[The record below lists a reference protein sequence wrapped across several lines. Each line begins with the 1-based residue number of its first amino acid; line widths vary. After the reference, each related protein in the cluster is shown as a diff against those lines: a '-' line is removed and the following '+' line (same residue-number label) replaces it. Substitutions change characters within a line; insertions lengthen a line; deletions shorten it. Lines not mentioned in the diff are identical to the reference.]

1 MKIWDRESGKP
12 FTSIEATA
20 DFNDLCLYKNS
31 GLMFLAN
38 EQPKMQVSPLT
49 LVLSLSLSLC
59 DLDFNDLCLYKNS
72 GLMFLPNEQPKMQV
86 SSLTLVLSLSLCDLD
101 FNDLCLYKNSGIMFL
116 ANEPGMWIRF

>member
-38 EQPKMQVSPLT
+38 EQPKMFVGLFFC
-49 LVLSLSLSLC
+49 LYLSLSGC
-59 DLDFNDLCLYKNS
+59 
-72 GLMFLPNEQPKMQV
+72 
-86 SSLTLVLSLSLCDLD
+86 
-101 FNDLCLYKNSGIMFL
+101 
-116 ANEPGMWIRF
+116 IRTAG